1 MLAEIAIIIA
11 LTLINGCLAMA
22 ELAVVSSRPMRLRA
36 MGGRGAQAALQLAGD
51 PGRFLSSVQ
60 IGITLVGILNGAF
73 SGATLGLR
81 AGAGLADLGVAPVIA
96 APLGVGL
103 VVAAITFL
111 SLIVGELVPK
121 QIALANPEKVAARV
135 APVMIRIARIAAPFV
150 WLLDGTGRIVLSLLG
165 IRRQDAATITDE
177 EIRLTLAEAAQAG
190 VLLPAEKAM
199 ISGVMRVAD
208 RTARAMMTPRRDIEI
223 LDLSQGTEAL
233 MATARAARVS
243 RLPVIDGDPDDVK
256 GVIALRDLLPEGGVM
271 PDPARVIRP
280 APVVL
285 DTASAVD
292 VIGRLR
298 TTPTRM
304 ALVYDEYGHFEGV
317 VTAMDLLG
325 AITGDFI
332 DAEGEEPDMFRRE
345 DGSWLVSGSENADEF
360 AGETG
365 YVLPGGD
372 FSTVAGLMLHLLGR
386 IPQTGEVFTAPGG
399 WRFEVADMDGLRID
413 KLIVTAPGAPQ
424 EDA

>member
-1 MLAEIAIIIA
+1 MLLEIAIILA
-11 LTLINGCLAMA
+11 LTLVNGGLAMA
-22 ELAVVSSRPMRLRA
+22 ELAVVSSRPVRLQA
-36 MGGRGAQAALQLAGD
+36 MGGHGAEAALRLAAD

-60 IGITLVGILNGAF
+60 IGITLVGILNGAV

-81 AGAGLADLGVAPVIA
+81 AGTALADLGVPPQMA

-135 APVMIRIARIAAPFV
+135 APAMTRIAQVAAPFV
-150 WLLDGTGRIVLSLLG
+150 WLLDNTGRLVLRLLG
-165 IRRQDAATITDE
+165 INRQDASAITDE
-177 EIRLTLAEAAQAG
+177 EIRLTLIEATQAG
-190 VLLPAEKAM
+190 VLLPAENAM

-208 RTARAMMTPRRDIEI
+208 RTARAMMTPRREVEL
-223 LDLSQGTEAL
+223 LDLSQGTRGI
-233 MATARAARVS
+233 MAVARAARVS
-243 RLPVIDGDPDDVK
+243 RLPVIDGDPDDIK
-256 GVIALRDLLPEGGVM
+256 GVIALRDLLPRNGVV
-271 PDPARVIRP
+271 PDPASLIRE
-280 APVVL
+280 APIIL

-292 VIGRLR
+292 VIGKLR

-332 DAEGEEPDMFRRE
+332 EVEGEEPDMIRRE
-345 DGSWLVSGSENADEF
+345 DGSWLVSGAENADEF

-365 YVLPGGD
+365 YALPDGE
-372 FSTVAGLMLHLLGR
+372 FATVAGLVLHLLGR
-386 IPQTGEVFTAPGG
+386 IPQTGEVFTKDG

-413 KLIVTAPGAPQ
+413 KLIVTAPEGD
-424 EDA
+424 E

>member
-1 MLAEIAIIIA
+1 MGVEIAIIIA
-11 LTLINGCLAMA
+11 LTLVNGCLAMA
-22 ELAVVSSRPMRLRA
+22 ELAVVSSRPMRLQA
-36 MGGRGAQAALQLAGD
+36 MGGRGAQAALRLAEN

-81 AGAGLADLGVAPVIA
+81 AGAGLAALGVPAAVA
-96 APLGVGL
+96 APAGVGL

-111 SLIVGELVPK
+111 SLIMGELVPK

-135 APVMIRIARIAAPFV
+135 APAMTRIARIAAPVV
-150 WLLDGTGRIVLSLLG
+150 WLLDGTGRLVLSMLG
-165 IRRQDAATITDE
+165 IRRQDAGTITDE
-177 EIRLTLAEAAQAG
+177 EIRLTLAEATQAG

-208 RTARAMMTPRRDIEI
+208 RTARAMMTPRRDIEV
-223 LDLSQGTEAL
+223 LDLSEGTDAL
-233 MATARAARVS
+233 MEIARQARVS

-256 GVIALRDLLPEGGVM
+256 GVIALRDLLPRDGIL
-271 PDPARVIRP
+271 PDPASVIRD

-332 DAEGEEPDMFRRE
+332 DIEGEEPDMIRRE

-365 YVLPGGD
+365 YALPAGD
-372 FSTVAGLMLHLLGR
+372 FSTVAGLVLHLLGR
-386 IPQTGEVFTAPGG
+386 IPQTGEVFTTPDG

-413 KLIVTAPGAPQ
+413 KLIVTAPAATEEG
-424 EDA
+424 

>member
-1 MLAEIAIIIA
+1 MWLEIAIILA
-11 LTLINGCLAMA
+11 LTLVNGGLAMA

-36 MGGRGAQAALQLAGD
+36 LGGRRADAALRLVD
-51 PGRFLSSVQ
+51 NPGRFLSSVQ
-60 IGITLVGILNGAF
+60 IGITLVGILNGAV

-81 AGAGLADLGVAPVIA
+81 AGAALAEAGLPAQLA
-96 APLGVGL
+96 APAGVGL

-121 QIALANPEKVAARV
+121 QIALSNPEKVAARV
-135 APVMIRIARIAAPFV
+135 ALPMTAIARIAAPLV
-150 WLLDGTGRIVLSLLG
+150 WLLDGAGRIVLGLLG

-190 VLLPAEKAM
+190 VLLPAERAM

-208 RTARAMMTPRRDIEI
+208 RTARAMMTPRRDLTL
-223 LDLSQGTEAL
+223 LDLSRGTDAVMD
-233 MATARAARVS
+233 MARRATFS
-243 RLPVIDGDPDDVK
+243 RLPVIDGNPDEVK
-256 GVIALRDLLPEGGVM
+256 GVIALRDLLPQGGNM
-271 PDPARVIRP
+271 PDPASVIRP

-292 VIGRLR
+292 VIARLR
-298 TTPTRM
+298 STPTRM
-304 ALVYDEYGHFEGV
+304 ALVYDEYGHFSGV
-317 VTAMDLLG
+317 VTAMDLLA

-332 DAEGEEPDMFRRE
+332 DTEGDEPDMIRRE
-345 DGSWLVSGSENADEF
+345 DGSWLVSGAEKADEF

-365 YVLPGGD
+365 YALPAGE
-372 FSTVAGLMLHLLGR
+372 FATVAGLVLHLLGR
-386 IPQTGEVFTAPGG
+386 IPRTGEVFTDRG

-413 KLIVTAPGAPQ
+413 KLIVTAPKGDQ
-424 EDA
+424 